1 MLNIIFFQ
9 FYFDSLLL
17 IFPNCLLLNLF
28 PIVYFIISIF
38 TFILFIFVIIMR
50 RIRQLFIKIIFYLHL
65 LFEEHQYIVL
75 FISVLFLPLLIT
87 FLEFRFFFLIFIFKS
102 LLFLILIFFIK
113 IYIIYVV
120 SKKSYILIY
129 LNYTGVLLNENLLTI
144 DI

>member
-50 RIRQLFIKIIFYLHL
+50 RIRQLFTKIIFCLHL

-87 FLEFRFFFLIFIFKS
+87 FLEFRFFFLIFIFIS
-102 LLFLILIFFIK
+102 LFLILIFFNK
-113 IYIIYVV
+113 IYIIYVE
-120 SKKSYILIY
+120 SYILIY
-129 LNYTGVLLNENLLTI
+129 LNYTGVL
-144 DI
+144 

>member
-17 IFPNCLLLNLF
+17 IFTYFLILNLF

-38 TFILFIFVIIMR
+38 ILFVFTFVFIDLETM
-50 RIRQLFIKIIFYLHL
+50 QLFTKIIFCLHL

-87 FLEFRFFFLIFIFKS
+87 FLEFRFFFLIFIFIS
-102 LLFLILIFFIK
+102 LFLILIFFNK
-113 IYIIYVV
+113 IYIIYVE
-120 SKKSYILIY
+120 SYILIY
-129 LNYTGVLLNENLLTI
+129 LNYTGVL
-144 DI
+144 